1 MLETTRRGSFVV
13 AALIALAFS
22 LVLFPDVVIA
32 TALLVFLALV
42 VFEASWVTVVT
53 RRPERWF
60 SMHGESGESSS
71 VARVLYPGDTT
82 QDDIYLTKKV
92 GGTAIIHPALT
103 YQNLSPDVFTGQ
115 SKTTKVTVDF
125 KTPFAG
131 DYHSDRMGLNVIG
144 PLKLF
149 NRNCSLEAEFDYSVY
164 PRTLAVAVESARILG
179 RGGIG
184 DFPIDQPGIGT
195 EFYDIRGYQPG
206 DDFKQINWK
215 STAKR
220 GEFMVNE
227 RMREVGASYYLVLEA
242 VSSSYFDRD
251 RLATTFLGLANALAD
266 FRIRFGVVV
275 HDGEKV
281 KRVVKIDH
289 PSVSLAVALKEA
301 LNFVEPNITSLGE
314 ELTSLARGTMATA
327 TKTLEGRG
335 LVAVSE
341 LMEVGHSQRRMFY
354 ENQQVVQTITQL
366 VRESAE
372 EPPAVLYVSGLL
384 TSADTLI
391 EAAWEVHR
399 IYGAEF
405 MAVDPVAPWVAARDE
420 NQADELYVV
429 HQKRLGAL
437 RSAGIEYHVGGPSA
451 VVQRVFS
458 SR

>member
-1 MLETTRRGSFVV
+1 VI
-13 AALIALAFS
+13 AALLALAFS
-22 LVLFPDVVIA
+22 LVLFPDAVIA
-32 TALLVFLALV
+32 TALLVLLALV
-42 VFEASWVTVVT
+42 VFEAAWVTVVT
-53 RRPERWF
+53 RKPERWF
-60 SMHGESGESSS
+60 SVHGEGGESSR
-71 VARVLYPGDTT
+71 VARVLYPGDRA
-82 QDDIYLTKKV
+82 QDGIYLTKKV
-92 GGTAIIHPALT
+92 GGTAVIHPNLS
-103 YQNLSPDVFTGQ
+103 YQKLSPDILTGQ
-115 SKTTKVTVDF
+115 SKTTKVTADF

-131 DYHSDRMGLNVIG
+131 DYHSEMIGLEVIG

-149 NRNCSLEAEFDYSVY
+149 NRDCSLAAEFDYSVY

-179 RGGIG
+179 KGGIG

-227 RMREVGASYYLVLEA
+227 RMREVGASYYLVLEG

-251 RLATTFLGLANALAD
+251 RLAATFLGLANALAEL
-266 FRIRFGVVV
+266 RIRFGVVV

-281 KRVVKIDH
+281 KRVAKIDH

-301 LNFVEPNITSLGE
+301 LNFVEPSVSNLSE

-327 TKTLEGRG
+327 TKTLEGSG

-341 LMEVGHSQRRMFY
+341 LVEVAHSQRKMFY
-354 ENQQVVQTITQL
+354 ENQEIIQTITSL
-366 VRESAE
+366 VRESAD
-372 EPPAVLYVSGLL
+372 EPPAVLYVSGLF
-384 TSADTLI
+384 TRTDTLI
-391 EAAWEVHR
+391 EASWEVNR

-420 NQADELYVV
+420 HQADELYVL
-429 HQKRLGAL
+429 HKKRLGAL
-437 RSAGIEYHVGGPSA
+437 RSAGIEYHVGGPFGI
-451 VVQRVFS
+451 VQDVFS
-458 SR
+458 FQL